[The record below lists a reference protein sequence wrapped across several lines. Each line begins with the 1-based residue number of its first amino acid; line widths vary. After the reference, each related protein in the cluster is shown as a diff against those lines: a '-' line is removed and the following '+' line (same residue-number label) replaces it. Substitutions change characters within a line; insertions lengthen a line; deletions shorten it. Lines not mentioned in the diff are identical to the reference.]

1 MHGITAPI
9 SGEGKFSSQPAYIE
23 AIAGSGVK
31 KNPGSGVLCML
42 LLRQRSGS
50 NAMKSACVP

>member
-31 KNPGSGVLCML
+31 KNPGSGVLCCYC
-42 LLRQRSGS
+42 
-50 NAMKSACVP
+50 CVSDPARMQ